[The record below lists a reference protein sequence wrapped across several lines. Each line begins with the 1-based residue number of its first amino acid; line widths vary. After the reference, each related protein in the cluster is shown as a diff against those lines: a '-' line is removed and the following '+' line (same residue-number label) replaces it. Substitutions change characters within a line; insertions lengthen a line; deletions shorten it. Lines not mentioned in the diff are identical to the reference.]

1 MAKFI
6 TNNIR
11 NVCLIGHS
19 GSGKTAT
26 IESMLWKAGATDRLG
41 RVSDGNTVSDYDSE
55 EIKRKISIGLSV
67 ANLEWNGVKINIL
80 DCPGFLGFAGE
91 VASALRVSDA
101 ALIMVDAKSGMEVGT
116 EIAWYNAKDAALP
129 RGFFIN
135 KCDDPDADFDK
146 VFNQLRD
153 EFGNALC
160 PVFIPIKEA
169 NGVMM
174 VDLMTMKCF
183 RYLPN
188 GERQEEPMNDSRR
201 VIAEKYQEVFME
213 AIAQTNE
220 EMLEKFFEGET
231 FTQEECALALHEGMI
246 SGAIVPVWCGSSEN
260 MRGIYSIL
268 TAIAD
273 SFPRH
278 TAKKVEKSEDGSEI
292 AIEREGECKLFVF
305 KTIADPFVGRFSFF
319 KVMNGELKKD
329 MVLKNVQT
337 GASEKFAKFYTIC
350 GKKQTEVDSLA
361 CGDIGVI
368 AKLSDTNTNDTLCEK
383 SETAYKGIKFPE
395 ANMTMAI
402 KVDAKDEDKV
412 ATAIAKVLDED
423 KTVKYENF
431 VETGELLLKGIGDVH
446 LDTVVCKLK
455 NRYGVSIALQTPK
468 IAYRET
474 IKKTVSVEGKHKKQ
488 SGGAG
493 QYGHVKITFSPSM
506 NDGLTFTQSVVGG
519 EVPKGYY
526 PAVEKG
532 LLEAMEYGVL
542 LGYPMVQLAADLTG
556 GSYHDV
562 DSNEISFKLAAKLA
576 YKELTNAAPVLL
588 EPIGV
593 LTVSAPESM
602 VGDVMGDLNK
612 RRGRVTGWKP
622 NEARPKYTIIEAEV
636 PKSEMVDYVIAL
648 RAMTQG
654 RGEFTF
660 HFVRYEEVPA
670 QIAQRVKPRE
680 RDQLI

>member
-116 EIAWYNAKDAALP
+116 EIAWYNAKEANLP
-129 RGFFIN
+129 RAFFIN

-268 TAIAD
+268 TAIGD

-278 TAKKVEKSEDGSEI
+278 TAKKIEKAEDGSEI

-329 MVLKNVQT
+329 MALKNVQT
-337 GASEKFAKFYTIC
+337 GATEKFAKFYTIC

-383 SETAYKGIKFPE
+383 SDTAYKFIKFPE

-402 KVDAKDEDKV
+402 KVDSKDEDKV

-506 NDGLTFTQSVVGG
+506 DDGLTFTQSVVGG

-532 LLEAMEYGVL
+532 LIEAMEYGVL

-680 RDQLI
+680 RD

>member
-11 NVCLIGHS
+11 NIALIGHS

-26 IESMLWKAGATDRLG
+26 LESMLWRAGATDRLG
-41 RVSDGNTVSDYDSE
+41 RICDGNTVSDYDSE
-55 EIKRKISIGLSV
+55 EIKRGISIGLSV

-91 VASALRVSDA
+91 VASALRVADA
-101 ALIMVDAKSGMEVGT
+101 AVITVDAKSGMEVGT
-116 EIAWYNAKDAALP
+116 EIAWYNAKKAKLP
-129 RGFFIN
+129 RAFFIN

-153 EFGNALC
+153 ECGNALC

-169 NGVMM
+169 TGVTMA
-174 VDLMTMKCF
+174 DLMTMKCF

-188 GERQEEPMNDSRR
+188 GERQEEEMTPSRR
-201 VIAEKYQEVFME
+201 AVAEKYQEVFME

-231 FTQEECALALHEGMI
+231 FTEEECALALHEGMI

-273 SFPRH
+273 SYPRH
-278 TAKKVEKSEDGSEI
+278 TAKGTETDVNGNEV

-305 KTIADPFVGRFSFF
+305 KTISDPFVGRFSFF

-329 MVLKNVQT
+329 MVFKNVST
-337 GASEKFAKFYTIC
+337 GATEKFSKIYTIC

-368 AKLSDTNTNDTLCEK
+368 AKLSGTNTNDTLCEK
-383 SETAYKGIKFPE
+383 SDTEYEKIQFPD

-402 KVDAKDEDKV
+402 VTSGRGDEDKV
-412 ATAIAKVLDED
+412 ATAISKILDED
-423 KTVKYENF
+423 KTVKFENF
-431 VETGELLLKGIGDVH
+431 VETGELLIKGIGDVH

-455 NRYGVSIALQTPK
+455 NRYGVEIKLQTPK

-474 IKKTVSVEGKHKKQ
+474 IKKTISVEGKHKKQ

-493 QYGHVKITFSPSM
+493 QYGHVKITFSPGYE
-506 NDGLTFTQSVVGG
+506 DGLTFTTSVVGG
-519 EVPKGYY
+519 EVPKGYF

-532 LLEAMEYGVL
+532 LNAAMEQGVL
-542 LGYPMVQLAADLTG
+542 LGYPMVGLAADLTG

-562 DSNEISFKLAAKLA
+562 DSNEISFVLAAKLA
-576 YKELTNAAPVLL
+576 YKELTAAAPILL
-588 EPIGV
+588 EPVGV
-593 LTVSAPESM
+593 LNVSVPESM

-622 NEARPKYTIIEAEV
+622 SETRPKYTVIEAEV
-636 PKSEMVDYVIAL
+636 PKAEMVDYVISL

-670 QIAQRVKPRE
+670 QIAQRVPKRE
-680 RDQLI
+680 LDK

>member
-26 IESMLWKAGATDRLG
+26 IESMLWRAGATDRLG
-41 RVSDGNTVSDYDSE
+41 RVCDGNTVSDYDSE
-55 EIKRKISIGLSV
+55 EIKRQISIGLSV
-67 ANLEWNGVKINIL
+67 CNLVWNDVKINLI

-91 VASALRVSDA
+91 VASALRVADA
-101 ALIMVDAKSGMEVGT
+101 CLINVDAKSGMEVGT
-116 EIAWYNAKDAALP
+116 EIGWYNALDAGLP
-129 RGFFIN
+129 RAFFIN

-146 VFNQLRD
+146 VFEQLRG

-169 NGVMM
+169 NGVTMA
-174 VDLMTMKCF
+174 DLMTMKCF

-188 GERQEEPMNDSRR
+188 GERQEEEMTPSRLA
-201 VIAEKYQEVFME
+201 VAEKYEEIFME

-220 EMLEKFFEGET
+220 EMLEKFFEGEK
-231 FTQEECALALHEGMI
+231 FSAEECANALHEGMI
-246 SGAIVPVWCGSSEN
+246 TGSIVPVWCGSSEN

-268 TAIAD
+268 TSIAQ

-278 TAKKVEKSEDGSEI
+278 TAKGVEKDANGGDVE
-292 AIEREGECKLFVF
+292 IEREGECRLFVF
-305 KTIADPFVGRFSFF
+305 KTISDPFVGRFSFF

-329 MVLKNVQT
+329 MVLKNIST
-337 GASEKFAKFYTIC
+337 GAEEKFSKIYTIC

-368 AKLSDTNTNDTLCEK
+368 AKLSGTNTNDTLCEK
-383 SETAYKGIKFPE
+383 SQMEYKKIDFPE

-402 KVDAKDEDKV
+402 KTDGKDEDKV
-412 ATAIAKVLDED
+412 ATAIAKILDED
-423 KTVKYENF
+423 KTVKFENF
-431 VETGELLLKGIGDVH
+431 VETGELLIKGIGDVH

-455 NRYGVSIALQTPK
+455 NRYGVSIKLQTPK

-493 QYGHVKITFSPSM
+493 QYGHVKITFSPA
-506 NDGLTFTQSVVGG
+506 DCEGLAFTTSVVGG
-519 EVPKGYY
+519 EVPKGYF

-532 LLEAMEYGVL
+532 LEEAMKVGVL
-542 LGYPMVQLAADLTG
+542 LGYPMVGLSADLTG

-562 DSNEISFKLAAKLA
+562 DSNELSFKLAARLA
-576 YKELTNAAPVLL
+576 YKELTSANPVLL
-588 EPIGV
+588 EPIGT
-593 LTVSAPESM
+593 LKVSVPESM
-602 VGDVMGDLNK
+602 IGDIMGDLNK
-612 RRGRVTGWKP
+612 RRGRVLGWEPDPK
-622 NEARPKYTIIEAEV
+622 RPSYTVVVADV
-636 PKSEMVDYVIAL
+636 PKAEMVDYVIAL

-654 RGEFTF
+654 RGNFTF
-660 HFVRYEEVPA
+660 HFARYEEVPSQLA
-670 QIAQRVKPRE
+670 ARVPARE
-680 RDQLI
+680 MKD

>member
-11 NVCLIGHS
+11 NVCLLGHS

-26 IESMLWKAGATDRLG
+26 IESMLFRAKATARLG
-41 RVSDGNTVSDYDSE
+41 RVCDGNTVSDYDSE
-55 EIKRKISIGLSV
+55 EIKRGISIGLSV
-67 ANLEWNGVKINIL
+67 ANLEWNDVKINLI
-80 DCPGFLGFAGE
+80 DCPGLLGFSGE
-91 VASALRVSDA
+91 VAAAIRVSDA
-101 ALIMVDAKSGMEVGT
+101 TLINVDAKSGMQVGT
-116 EIAWYNAKDAALP
+116 EISWYNAIEAGIP
-129 RGFFIN
+129 RAFFIN
-135 KCDDPDADFDK
+135 KCDDPDADFDT

-153 EFGNALC
+153 EFGHALC
-160 PVFIPIKEA
+160 PVFIPIKEE

-188 GERQEEPMNDSRR
+188 GERQEEEMTPSRLE
-201 VIAEKYQEVFME
+201 VAQKYEEIFME
-213 AIAQTNE
+213 AVAQTDE
-220 EMLEKFFEGET
+220 VLLEKFFEGER
-231 FTQEECALALHEGMI
+231 FSREECTEALHNGMI
-246 SGAIVPVWCGSSEN
+246 TGSIVPVWCGSSEN

-268 TAIAD
+268 TAIAE

-278 TAKKVEKSEDGSEI
+278 TAKKVELSAEGDEI
-292 AIEREGECKLFVF
+292 AIEREGECRLFVF
-305 KTIADPFVGRFSFF
+305 KTVSDPFVGRISYF

-329 MVLKNVQT
+329 MVFKNVAT
-337 GASEKFAKFYTIC
+337 GATEKFSKFYVVC

-368 AKLSDTNTNDTLCEK
+368 SKLSDTNTNDTLCE
-383 SETAYKGIKFPE
+383 SSDLAYAPIVFPE
-395 ANMTMAI
+395 ANMTMAV
-402 KVDAKDEDKV
+402 KSGGKDEDKV
-412 ATAIAKVLDED
+412 VAAISKVLDED
-423 KTVKYENF
+423 KTVKFENF
-431 VETGELLLKGIGDVH
+431 IETGELLLKGIGDVH

-455 NRYGVSIALQTPK
+455 NRYGVSISLETPK

-474 IKKTVSVEGKHKKQ
+474 IKKRVDVEGKHKKQ

-493 QYGHVKITFSPSM
+493 QYGHVKITFSPGEAE
-506 NDGLTFTQSVVGG
+506 GLTFTQSVVGG

-532 LLEAMEYGVL
+532 LEEAMKVGVL
-542 LGYPMVQLAADLTG
+542 LGYPMVNLAADLTG

-576 YKELTNAAPVLL
+576 YKELTKAAPVLL

-593 LTVSAPESM
+593 LRVSVPESM

-612 RRGRVTGWKP
+612 RRGRVLGIEP
-622 NEARPKYTIIEAEV
+622 NEKRPKYTIVEAEV

-654 RGEFTF
+654 RGDFTF

-670 QIAQRVKPRE
+670 QLAQKVAPRAVE
-680 RDQLI
+680 A

>member
-1 MAKFI
+1 MAQFI

-11 NVCLIGHS
+11 NVCVIGHS

-26 IESMLWKAGATDRLG
+26 IESMLFKARATDRLG
-41 RVSDGNTVSDYDSE
+41 RICDGNTVSDYDTE
-55 EIKRKISIGLSV
+55 EIKRGISIGLSV
-67 ANLEWNGVKINIL
+67 VNLVWNDVKINLI

-91 VASALRVSDA
+91 VASALRVADA
-101 ALIMVDAKSGMEVGT
+101 ALINIDAKSGLEVGA
-116 EIAWYNAKDAALP
+116 EIAWYNAMDAKLP
-129 RGFFIN
+129 RAFFIN

-146 VFNQLRD
+146 VFTQLRD

-160 PVFIPIKEA
+160 PVFIPVKEP
-169 NGVMM
+169 NGTMM
-174 VDLMTMKCF
+174 IDLMTMKCF

-188 GERQEEPMNDSRR
+188 GERQEEEMTPSRLE
-201 VIAEKYQEVFME
+201 VAEKYEEIFME
-213 AIAQTNE
+213 AVAQTNE
-220 EMLEKFFEGET
+220 EMLEKFFEGER
-231 FTQEECALALHEGMI
+231 FSQEECANALHEGMI
-246 SGAIVPVWCGSSEN
+246 TGSIVPVWCGSSEN

-268 TAIAD
+268 TSIAQ

-278 TAKKVEKSEDGSEI
+278 TAKKVEADTEGNEV
-292 AIEREGECKLFVF
+292 AIEREGECRLFVF
-305 KTIADPFVGRFSFF
+305 KTIADPFVGRVSFF

-329 MVLKNVQT
+329 MVLKNVTT
-337 GASEKFAKFYTIC
+337 GVTEKFSKIFTIC

-368 AKLSDTNTNDTLCEK
+368 SKLSNTNTNDTLCVSSSME
-383 SETAYKGIKFPE
+383 YKKIDFPE

-402 KVDAKDEDKV
+402 KTDGKDEDKV
-412 ATAIAKVLDED
+412 ATAIAKILDED
-423 KTVKYENF
+423 KTVKFENF
-431 VETGELLLKGIGDVH
+431 VETGELLIKGIGDVH

-455 NRYGVSIALQTPK
+455 NRYGVSISLVTPK

-474 IKKTVSVEGKHKKQ
+474 IKKTIAAEGKHKKQ

-493 QYGHVKITFSPSM
+493 QYGHVKITFSHSE

-532 LLEAMEYGVL
+532 LEEAMKQGVL
-542 LGYPMVQLAADLTG
+542 LGYPMVNLAADLTG

-576 YKELTNAAPVLL
+576 YKELVNAGPVLL
-588 EPIGV
+588 EPIGT
-593 LTVSAPESM
+593 LKVSVPENM

-612 RRGRVTGWKP
+612 RRGRVLGMEPDAK
-622 NEARPKYTIIEAEV
+622 RPKYTVIEAEV
-636 PKSEMVDYVIAL
+636 PKAEMVDYVISL

-654 RGEFTF
+654 RGNFTF
-660 HFVRYEEVPA
+660 HFVRYEEVPN
-670 QIAQRVKPRE
+670 QIAQKVPRCE
-680 RDQLI
+680 VNN

>member
-116 EIAWYNAKDAALP
+116 EIAWYNAKEANLP
-129 RGFFIN
+129 RAFFIN

-246 SGAIVPVWCGSSEN
+246 TGAIVPVWCGSSEN

-268 TAIAD
+268 TAIGD

-278 TAKKVEKSEDGSEI
+278 TAKKVEKAEDGSDI

-319 KVMNGELKKD
+319 KVMNGELNKD
-329 MVLKNVQT
+329 MTLKNVQT
-337 GASEKFAKFYTIC
+337 GATEKFAKFYTIC

-383 SETAYKGIKFPE
+383 SDTAYKGIKFPE

-402 KVDAKDEDKV
+402 KVDSKDEDKV

-506 NDGLTFTQSVVGG
+506 DDGLTFTQSVVGG

-532 LLEAMEYGVL
+532 LIEAMEYGVL

-680 RDQLI
+680 RD

>member
-116 EIAWYNAKDAALP
+116 EIAWYNAKEANLP

-329 MVLKNVQT
+329 MALKNVQT
-337 GASEKFAKFYTIC
+337 GATEKFAKFYTIC

-383 SETAYKGIKFPE
+383 SDTAYKGIKFPE

-506 NDGLTFTQSVVGG
+506 DDGLTFTQSVVGG

-532 LLEAMEYGVL
+532 LIEAMEYGVL

-622 NEARPKYTIIEAEV
+622 SETRPKYTIIEAEV

-680 RDQLI
+680 RD

>member
-6 TNNIR
+6 TNDIR

-26 IESMLWKAGATDRLG
+26 IESMLWRAGATDRLG
-41 RVSDGNTVSDYDSE
+41 RVCDGNTVSDYDSE
-55 EIKRKISIGLSV
+55 EIKRQISIGLSV
-67 ANLEWNGVKINIL
+67 CNLVWNDVKINLI

-91 VASALRVSDA
+91 VASALRVADA
-101 ALIMVDAKSGMEVGT
+101 CLINVDAKAGMEVGT
-116 EIAWYNAKDAALP
+116 EIGWYNAVDAGLP
-129 RGFFIN
+129 RAFFIN
-135 KCDDPDADFDK
+135 KCDDPDADFDR
-146 VFNQLRD
+146 VFEQLRS

-169 NGVMM
+169 NGVTM

-188 GERQEEPMNDSRR
+188 GERQEEEMTPSRLA
-201 VIAEKYQEVFME
+201 VAQKYEEIFME
-213 AIAQTNE
+213 AVAQTNE
-220 EMLEKFFEGET
+220 EMLEKFFEGER
-231 FTQEECALALHEGMI
+231 FSAEECANALHEGMI
-246 SGAIVPVWCGSSEN
+246 TGAIVPVWCGSSEN

-268 TAIAD
+268 TSIAQ

-278 TAKKVEKSEDGSEI
+278 TAKGAEKDISGDDV
-292 AIEREGECKLFVF
+292 AIEREGECRLFVF
-305 KTIADPFVGRFSFF
+305 KTISDPFVGRFSFF

-329 MVLKNVQT
+329 MVLKNVT
-337 GASEKFAKFYTIC
+337 SGTDEKFSKFYTIC

-368 AKLSDTNTNDTLCEK
+368 AKLSGTNTNDTLCEK
-383 SETAYKGIKFPE
+383 SQMEYKKIDFPE

-402 KVDAKDEDKV
+402 KTDGKDEDKV

-423 KTVKYENF
+423 KTVKFENF
-431 VETGELLLKGIGDVH
+431 VETGELLIKGIGDVH

-455 NRYGVSIALQTPK
+455 NRYGVSIKLQTPK

-493 QYGHVKITFSPSM
+493 QYGHVKITFSPADS
-506 NDGLTFTQSVVGG
+506 DGLVFTTSVVGG
-519 EVPKGYY
+519 EVPKGYF

-532 LLEAMEYGVL
+532 LEEAMKVGVL
-542 LGYPMVQLAADLTG
+542 LGYPMVGLGADLTG

-562 DSNEISFKLAAKLA
+562 DSNELSFKLAARLA
-576 YKELTNAAPVLL
+576 YKELTGASPVLL
-588 EPIGV
+588 EPIGT
-593 LTVSAPESM
+593 LKVSVPESM
-602 VGDVMGDLNK
+602 IGDIMGDLNK
-612 RRGRVTGWKP
+612 RRGRVLGWEPDAKRP
-622 NEARPKYTIIEAEV
+622 SYTVVEADV
-636 PKSEMVDYVIAL
+636 PKAEMVDYVIAL

-654 RGEFTF
+654 RGSFTF
-660 HFVRYEEVPA
+660 HFARYEEVPSQLA
-670 QIAQRVKPRE
+670 GRVPPRE
-680 RDQLI
+680 IKD

>member
-11 NVCLIGHS
+11 NICLIGHS

-26 IESMLWKAGATDRLG
+26 IESMLFRAGATDRLG

-91 VASALRVSDA
+91 VASALRVADA
-101 ALIMVDAKSGMEVGT
+101 ALITVDAKSGMEVGT
-116 EIAWYNAKDAALP
+116 EIAWYNAKDAGLP
-129 RGFFIN
+129 RAFFIN

-174 VDLMTMKCF
+174 IDLMTMKCF

-201 VIAEKYQEVFME
+201 AVAEKYQEVFME

-231 FTQEECALALHEGMI
+231 FTEEECALALHEGMI

-278 TAKKVEKSEDGSEI
+278 TAKKVEKAEDGSDI

-329 MVLKNVQT
+329 MVLKNVNT
-337 GASEKFAKFYTIC
+337 GATEKFAKIYTIC

-368 AKLSDTNTNDTLCEK
+368 AKLADTNTNDTLCEK
-383 SETAYKGIKFPE
+383 SDTMYRGTKFPE

-402 KVDAKDEDKV
+402 KVDSKDEDKV

-455 NRYGVSIALQTPK
+455 NRYGVNISLQTPK

-493 QYGHVKITFSPSM
+493 QYGHVKITFSPSE

-532 LLEAMEYGVL
+532 LLEAMEAGVL

-576 YKELTNAAPVLL
+576 YKELTSAAPVLL

-593 LTVSAPESM
+593 LNVSVPESM

-622 NEARPKYTIIEAEV
+622 NEQRPKYTIIEAEV
-636 PKSEMVDYVIAL
+636 PKAEMVDYVIAL

-670 QIAQRVKPRE
+670 QIAQRVKPCQRE
-680 RDQLI
+680 S

>member
-6 TNNIR
+6 TNDIR

-26 IESMLWKAGATDRLG
+26 IESMLWRAGATDRLG
-41 RVSDGNTVSDYDSE
+41 RVCDGNTVSDYDSE
-55 EIKRKISIGLSV
+55 EIKRGISIGLSV
-67 ANLEWNGVKINIL
+67 CNLTWNNVKINLI

-91 VASALRVSDA
+91 VASALRVADA
-101 ALIMVDAKSGMEVGT
+101 CLINVDAKSGLEVGT
-116 EIAWYNAKDAALP
+116 EIAWYDALEAGLP
-129 RGFFIN
+129 RAFFIN

-160 PVFIPIKEA
+160 PVFIPIKEP
-169 NGVMM
+169 NGVTMA
-174 VDLMTMKCF
+174 DLMTMKCF

-188 GERQEEPMNDSRR
+188 GERQEEEMTDSRR
-201 VIAEKYQEVFME
+201 AVAEKYEEIFME
-213 AIAQTNE
+213 ACAQTNE
-220 EMLEKFFEGET
+220 EMLEKFFEGER
-231 FTQEECALALHEGMI
+231 FSPEECANALHEGMI
-246 SGAIVPVWCGSSEN
+246 TGSIVPVWCGSSEN

-268 TAIAD
+268 TAIAQ

-278 TAKKVEKSEDGSEI
+278 TAKKVEKDTSGADV
-292 AIEREGECKLFVF
+292 AIEREGECRLFVF

-329 MVLKNVQT
+329 MVLKNATT
-337 GASEKFAKFYTIC
+337 GAEEKFSKFYTIC

-368 AKLSDTNTNDTLCEK
+368 AKLSATNTNDTLCEK
-383 SETAYKGIKFPE
+383 SDMEYAKINFPE

-402 KVDAKDEDKV
+402 KTESKDEDKV
-412 ATAIAKVLDED
+412 ATAIAKILDED

-455 NRYGVSIALQTPK
+455 SRYGVSIKLQEPK

-474 IKKTVSVEGKHKKQ
+474 IKKTYSAEGKHKKQ

-493 QYGHVKITFSPSM
+493 QYGHVKITFSHCEG
-506 NDGLTFTQSVVGG
+506 DGLTFTQSVVGG

-532 LLEAMEYGVL
+532 LEEAMKQGVL
-542 LGYPMVQLAADLTG
+542 LGYPMVGLGADLTG

-562 DSNEISFKLAAKLA
+562 DSNELSFKLAARLA
-576 YKELTNAAPVLL
+576 YKELVNAQPVLL
-588 EPIGV
+588 EPIGT
-593 LTVSAPESM
+593 LKVSVPESM

-612 RRGRVTGWKP
+612 RRGRVLGMEP
-622 NEARPKYTIIEAEV
+622 NEHRPKYTIVEAEV
-636 PKSEMVDYVIAL
+636 PKAEMTDYVITL

-654 RGEFTF
+654 RGQFTF

-670 QIAQRVKPRE
+670 QIASKVKPRE
-680 RDQLI
+680 VQ

>member
-1 MAKFI
+1 MAKFL
-6 TNNIR
+6 TNDIR
-11 NVCLIGHS
+11 NVCIIGHS

-26 IESMLWKAGATDRLG
+26 IESMLFKAGATDRLG
-41 RVSDGNTVSDYDSE
+41 RICDGNTVSDYDSE
-55 EIKRKISIGLSV
+55 EIKRGISIGTSV
-67 ANLEWNGVKINIL
+67 VNLEWQGVKINLL

-91 VASALRVSDA
+91 VASALRVADA
-101 ALIMVDAKSGMEVGT
+101 ALINIDAKSGLEVGA
-116 EIAWYNAKDAALP
+116 EIGWYNALEAGIP
-129 RGFFIN
+129 RAFFIN
-135 KCDDPDADFDK
+135 KCDDPDANFDK

-160 PVFIPIKEA
+160 PVFIPIKEP
-169 NGVMM
+169 NGTMM

-188 GERQEEPMNDSRR
+188 GERQEEEMTPSRLE
-201 VIAEKYQEVFME
+201 VAEKYEMVFME
-213 AIAQTNE
+213 AVAQTNE
-220 EMLEKFFEGET
+220 EMLEKFFEGEK
-231 FTQEECALALHEGMI
+231 FSQEECANALHEGMI
-246 SGAIVPVWCGSSEN
+246 TGSIVPVWCGSSEN

-268 TAIAD
+268 TSIAT

-278 TAKKVEKSEDGSEI
+278 TAKKVECDVNGGDV
-292 AIEREGECKLFVF
+292 AIERDGECRLFVF
-305 KTIADPFVGRFSFF
+305 KTIADPFVGRVSFF

-329 MVLKNVQT
+329 MVLKNTST
-337 GASEKFAKFYTIC
+337 GQSEKFAKIYTIC
-350 GKKQTEVDSLA
+350 GKKQTETDSLA

-368 AKLSDTNTNDTLCEK
+368 SKLSNTNTNDTLCQSSDMEYRK
-383 SETAYKGIKFPE
+383 IEFPE

-402 KVDAKDEDKV
+402 KTEAKDEDKV
-412 ATAIAKVLDED
+412 ATAIAKILDED

-455 NRYGVSIALQTPK
+455 NRYGVTISLQTPK

-474 IKKTVSVEGKHKKQ
+474 IKKRLETEGKHKKQ

-493 QYGHVKITFSPSM
+493 QYGHVKITFSH
-506 NDGLTFTQSVVGG
+506 NDENEGLTFTQSVVGG

-532 LLEAMEYGVL
+532 LKEAMKQGVL
-542 LGYPMVQLAADLTG
+542 LGYPMVNLAADLTG

-562 DSNEISFKLAAKLA
+562 DSNEISFVLAARLA
-576 YKELTNAAPVLL
+576 YKELVNANPVLL
-588 EPIGV
+588 EPIGT
-593 LTVSAPESM
+593 LKVSVPENM

-612 RRGRVTGWKP
+612 RRGRVLGMEP
-622 NEARPKYTIIEAEV
+622 NPRRPKYTIVEAEV
-636 PKSEMVDYVIAL
+636 PKSEMVDYVISL

-654 RGEFTF
+654 RGDFTF

-670 QIAQRVKPRE
+670 QLASKVQKCEVK
-680 RDQLI
+680 

>member
-6 TNNIR
+6 TNDIR

-26 IESMLWKAGATDRLG
+26 IESMLWRAGATDRLG
-41 RVSDGNTVSDYDSE
+41 RVCDGNTVSDYDSE
-55 EIKRKISIGLSV
+55 EIKRGISIGLSV
-67 ANLEWNGVKINIL
+67 CNLTWNNVKINLI

-91 VASALRVSDA
+91 VASALRVADA
-101 ALIMVDAKSGMEVGT
+101 CLINVDAKSGLEVGT
-116 EIAWYNAKDAALP
+116 EIAWYDALEAGLP
-129 RGFFIN
+129 RAFFIN

-160 PVFIPIKEA
+160 PVFIPIKEP
-169 NGVMM
+169 NGVIMA
-174 VDLMTMKCF
+174 DLMTMKCF

-188 GERQEEPMNDSRR
+188 GERQEEEMTDSRR
-201 VIAEKYQEVFME
+201 AVAEKYEEIFME
-213 AIAQTNE
+213 ACAQTNE
-220 EMLEKFFEGET
+220 EMLEKFFEGER
-231 FTQEECALALHEGMI
+231 FSPEECANALHEGMI
-246 SGAIVPVWCGSSEN
+246 TGSIVPVWCGSSEN

-268 TAIAD
+268 TAIAQ

-278 TAKKVEKSEDGSEI
+278 TAKKVEKDTSGADV
-292 AIEREGECKLFVF
+292 AIEREGECRLFVF

-329 MVLKNVQT
+329 MVLKNVTT
-337 GASEKFAKFYTIC
+337 GAEEKFSKFYTIC

-368 AKLSDTNTNDTLCEK
+368 AKLSATNTNDTLCEK
-383 SETAYKGIKFPE
+383 SDMEYAKINFPE

-402 KVDAKDEDKV
+402 KTESKDEDKV
-412 ATAIAKVLDED
+412 ATAIAKILDED

-455 NRYGVSIALQTPK
+455 SRYGVSIKLQEPK

-474 IKKTVSVEGKHKKQ
+474 IKKTYSAEGKHKKQ

-493 QYGHVKITFSPSM
+493 QYGHVKITFSHCEG
-506 NDGLTFTQSVVGG
+506 DGLTFTQSVVGG

-532 LLEAMEYGVL
+532 LEEAMKQGVL
-542 LGYPMVQLAADLTG
+542 LGYPMVGLGADLTG

-562 DSNEISFKLAAKLA
+562 DSNELSFKLAARLA
-576 YKELTNAAPVLL
+576 YKELVNAQPVLL
-588 EPIGV
+588 EPIGT
-593 LTVSAPESM
+593 LKVSVPESM

-612 RRGRVTGWKP
+612 RRGRVLGMEP
-622 NEARPKYTIIEAEV
+622 NERRPKYTIVEAEV
-636 PKSEMVDYVIAL
+636 PKAEMTDYVITL

-654 RGEFTF
+654 RGQFTF

-670 QIAQRVKPRE
+670 QIASKVKPRE
-680 RDQLI
+680 VQ

>member
-6 TNNIR
+6 TNDIR

-26 IESMLWKAGATDRLG
+26 IESMLWRAGATDRLG
-41 RVSDGNTVSDYDSE
+41 RVCDGNTVSDYDSE
-55 EIKRKISIGLSV
+55 EIKRGISIGLSV
-67 ANLEWNGVKINIL
+67 CNLVWNDVKINLI

-91 VASALRVSDA
+91 VASALRVADA
-101 ALIMVDAKSGMEVGT
+101 CLINVDAKAGMEVGT
-116 EIAWYNAKDAALP
+116 EIAWYNALEAGLP
-129 RGFFIN
+129 RAFFIN
-135 KCDDPDADFDK
+135 KCDDPNADFDK
-146 VFNQLRD
+146 VFNQLRE

-160 PVFIPIKEA
+160 PVFIPIKEP
-169 NGVMM
+169 NGVIMA
-174 VDLMTMKCF
+174 DLMTMKCF

-188 GERQEEPMNDSRR
+188 GERQEEEMTDSRR
-201 VIAEKYQEVFME
+201 AVAEKYEEIFME
-213 AIAQTNE
+213 AVAQTNE
-220 EMLEKFFEGET
+220 EMLEKFFEGER
-231 FTQEECALALHEGMI
+231 FSAEECANALHEGMI
-246 SGAIVPVWCGSSEN
+246 TGSIGPVWCGSSEN

-268 TAIAD
+268 TAIAQ

-278 TAKKVEKSEDGSEI
+278 TAKKVERSAQGDDI
-292 AIEREGECKLFVF
+292 AIEREGECRLFVF

-329 MVLKNVQT
+329 MVLKNITSGVE
-337 GASEKFAKFYTIC
+337 EKFAKFYTIC

-368 AKLSDTNTNDTLCEK
+368 AKLSGTNTNDTLCEK
-383 SETAYKGIKFPE
+383 SDTEYAKIVFPE

-402 KVDAKDEDKV
+402 KTEAKDEDKV
-412 ATAIAKVLDED
+412 ATAIAKILDED

-431 VETGELLLKGIGDVH
+431 VETGELLLKGIGDTH

-455 NRYGVSIALQTPK
+455 TRYGVSIKLQNPK

-474 IKKTVSVEGKHKKQ
+474 IKKTYSAEGKHKKQ

-493 QYGHVKITFSPSM
+493 QYGHVKITFSH
-506 NDGLTFTQSVVGG
+506 NDTDGLVFTQSVVGG

-532 LLEAMEYGVL
+532 LEEAMKQGVL
-542 LGYPMVQLAADLTG
+542 LGYPMVGLSADLTG

-562 DSNEISFKLAAKLA
+562 DSNELSFKLAARLA
-576 YKELTNAAPVLL
+576 YKELVNAGPVLL
-588 EPIGV
+588 EPIGT
-593 LTVSAPESM
+593 LKVSVPESM

-612 RRGRVTGWKP
+612 RRGRVLGMEP
-622 NEARPKYTIIEAEV
+622 NPRRPKYTIVEAEV
-636 PKSEMVDYVIAL
+636 PKAEMVDYVISL

-660 HFVRYEEVPA
+660 HYARYEEVPS
-670 QIAQRVKPRE
+670 QIASKIQPKE
-680 RDQLI
+680 A

>member
-278 TAKKVEKSEDGSEI
+278 TAKKVEKSEDGSDI

-680 RDQLI
+680 RD

>member
-116 EIAWYNAKDAALP
+116 EIAWYNAKEANLP
-129 RGFFIN
+129 RAFFIN

-246 SGAIVPVWCGSSEN
+246 TGAIVPVWCGSSEN

-268 TAIAD
+268 TAIGD

-278 TAKKVEKSEDGSEI
+278 TAKKVEKAEDGSDI

-329 MVLKNVQT
+329 MTLKNVQT
-337 GASEKFAKFYTIC
+337 GATEKFAKFYTIC

-368 AKLSDTNTNDTLCEK
+368 AKLTDTNTNDTLCEK
-383 SETAYKGIKFPE
+383 SDTAYKFIKFPE

-402 KVDAKDEDKV
+402 KVDSKDEDKV

-506 NDGLTFTQSVVGG
+506 EDGLTFTQSVVGG

-680 RDQLI
+680 RD

>member
-116 EIAWYNAKDAALP
+116 EIAWYNAKEANLP
-129 RGFFIN
+129 RAFFIN

-278 TAKKVEKSEDGSEI
+278 TAKKVEKSEDGSDI

-329 MVLKNVQT
+329 MTLKNVQT
-337 GASEKFAKFYTIC
+337 GATEKFAKFYTIC

-383 SETAYKGIKFPE
+383 SDTAYKGIKFPE

-402 KVDAKDEDKV
+402 KVDSKDEDKV

-506 NDGLTFTQSVVGG
+506 DDGLTFTQSVVGG

-532 LLEAMEYGVL
+532 LIEAMEYGVL

-680 RDQLI
+680 RD

>member
-622 NEARPKYTIIEAEV
+622 SEARPKYTIIEAEV

-680 RDQLI
+680 RD

>member
-26 IESMLWKAGATDRLG
+26 IESMLFKAGATDRLG

-116 EIAWYNAKDAALP
+116 EIAWYNAKEANLP
-129 RGFFIN
+129 RAFFIN

-278 TAKKVEKSEDGSEI
+278 TAKKVEKSEDGEDI

-305 KTIADPFVGRFSFF
+305 KTISDPFVGRFSFF

-329 MVLKNVQT
+329 MTLKNVQT
-337 GASEKFAKFYTIC
+337 GANEKFAKIYTIC

-383 SETAYKGIKFPE
+383 SDVAYKGIKFPE

-402 KVDAKDEDKV
+402 KVDSKDEDKV

-455 NRYGVSIALQTPK
+455 NRYGVNIALQTPK

-474 IKKTVSVEGKHKKQ
+474 IKKTISVEGKHKKQ

-493 QYGHVKITFSPSM
+493 QYGHVKITFSPSES
-506 NDGLTFTQSVVGG
+506 DGLTFTQSVVGG
-519 EVPKGYY
+519 EVPKG
-526 PAVEKG
+526 
-532 LLEAMEYGVL
+532 
-542 LGYPMVQLAADLTG
+542 
-556 GSYHDV
+556 
-562 DSNEISFKLAAKLA
+562 
-576 YKELTNAAPVLL
+576 
-588 EPIGV
+588 
-593 LTVSAPESM
+593 
-602 VGDVMGDLNK
+602 
-612 RRGRVTGWKP
+612 
-622 NEARPKYTIIEAEV
+622 
-636 PKSEMVDYVIAL
+636 
-648 RAMTQG
+648 
-654 RGEFTF
+654 
-660 HFVRYEEVPA
+660 
-670 QIAQRVKPRE
+670 
-680 RDQLI
+680 

>member
-1 MAKFI
+1 MAKFM
-6 TNNIR
+6 TNDIR
-11 NVCLIGHS
+11 NVCIIGHS

-26 IESMLWKAGATDRLG
+26 IESMLFKAGATDRLG
-41 RVSDGNTVSDYDSE
+41 RICDGNTVSDYDSE
-55 EIKRKISIGLSV
+55 EIKRGISIGTSV
-67 ANLEWNGVKINIL
+67 VNLEWNGVKINLL

-91 VASALRVSDA
+91 VASALRVADA
-101 ALIMVDAKSGMEVGT
+101 ALINIDAKSGLEVGA
-116 EIAWYNAKDAALP
+116 EIGWYNALEAGIP
-129 RGFFIN
+129 RAFFIN

-146 VFNQLRD
+146 VFNQLRE

-160 PVFIPIKEA
+160 PVFIPIKEP
-169 NGVMM
+169 NGTMM

-188 GERQEEPMNDSRR
+188 GERQEEEMTPSRLE
-201 VIAEKYQEVFME
+201 IAEKYEMVFME
-213 AIAQTNE
+213 AVAQTNE
-220 EMLEKFFEGET
+220 EMLEKFFEGEK
-231 FTQEECALALHEGMI
+231 FSQEECALALHEGMI
-246 SGAIVPVWCGSSEN
+246 TGSIVPVWCGSSEN

-268 TAIAD
+268 TAIAT

-278 TAKKVEKSEDGSEI
+278 TAKKVECDENGEDV
-292 AIEREGECKLFVF
+292 AIEKEGECRLFVF
-305 KTIADPFVGRFSFF
+305 KTIADPFVGRVSFF

-329 MVLKNVQT
+329 MVLKNTST
-337 GASEKFAKFYTIC
+337 GQSEKFAKIYTIC

-368 AKLSDTNTNDTLCEK
+368 SKLANTNTNDTLCQSSDME
-383 SETAYKGIKFPE
+383 YKKIEFPE

-402 KVDAKDEDKV
+402 KTEAKDEDKV
-412 ATAIAKVLDED
+412 ATAIAKILDED

-455 NRYGVSIALQTPK
+455 NRYGVTISLQTPK

-474 IKKTVSVEGKHKKQ
+474 IKKRIETEGKHKKQ

-493 QYGHVKITFSPSM
+493 QYGHVKITFSHSDE
-506 NDGLTFTQSVVGG
+506 NEGLTFTQSVVGG

-532 LLEAMEYGVL
+532 LKEAMKQGVL
-542 LGYPMVQLAADLTG
+542 LGYPMVNLAADLTG

-562 DSNEISFKLAAKLA
+562 DSNEISFVLAARLA
-576 YKELTNAAPVLL
+576 YKELVNANPVLL
-588 EPIGV
+588 EPIGT
-593 LTVSAPESM
+593 LKVSVPENM

-612 RRGRVTGWKP
+612 RRGRVLGMEP
-622 NEARPKYTIIEAEV
+622 NPKRPKYTIVEAEV
-636 PKSEMVDYVIAL
+636 PKSEMVDYVITL

-654 RGEFTF
+654 RGNFTF

-670 QIAQRVKPRE
+670 QLASKVQKCEVK
-680 RDQLI
+680 

>member
-26 IESMLWKAGATDRLG
+26 IESMLFKAGATDRLG

-91 VASALRVSDA
+91 VSSALRVSDA
-101 ALIMVDAKSGMEVGT
+101 AIIMVDAKSGMEVGT
-116 EIAWYNAKDAALP
+116 EIAWYNAKEANLP
-129 RGFFIN
+129 RAFFIN

-231 FTQEECALALHEGMI
+231 FTEEECSLALHEGMI
-246 SGAIVPVWCGSSEN
+246 SGSIVPVWCGSSEN

-278 TAKKVEKSEDGSEI
+278 TAKKVEKAEDGSDI

-329 MVLKNVQT
+329 MTLKNVQT
-337 GASEKFAKFYTIC
+337 GATEKFAKIYTIC

-383 SETAYKGIKFPE
+383 SDVAYKGIKFPE

-402 KVDAKDEDKV
+402 KVDSKDEDKV

-455 NRYGVSIALQTPK
+455 NRYGVTVSLQTPK

-493 QYGHVKITFSPSM
+493 QHGHVKITFSPSE

-532 LLEAMEYGVL
+532 LIEAMEYGVL

-576 YKELTNAAPVLL
+576 YKELTSAAPVLL

-593 LTVSAPESM
+593 LNVSAPESM

-622 NEARPKYTIIEAEV
+622 NESRPKYTIIEAEV

-654 RGEFTF
+654 RGEFTY

-680 RDQLI
+680 RD

>member
-116 EIAWYNAKDAALP
+116 EIAWYNAKDASLP

-146 VFNQLRD
+146 VFNQLRE

-160 PVFIPIKEA
+160 PVFIPIKEP

-278 TAKKVEKSEDGSEI
+278 TAKKVEEAEDGSEI

-329 MVLKNVQT
+329 MALKNVQT
-337 GASEKFAKFYTIC
+337 GATEKFAKFYTIC

-383 SETAYKGIKFPE
+383 SDTAYKGIKFPE

-506 NDGLTFTQSVVGG
+506 NEGLTFTQSVVGG

-622 NEARPKYTIIEAEV
+622 SETRPKYTIIEAEV

-680 RDQLI
+680 RD

>member
-1 MAKFI
+1 MAKFM
-6 TNNIR
+6 TNDIR
-11 NVCLIGHS
+11 NVCIIGHS

-26 IESMLWKAGATDRLG
+26 IESMLFKAGATDRLG
-41 RVSDGNTVSDYDSE
+41 RICDGNTVSDYDSE
-55 EIKRKISIGLSV
+55 EIKRGISIGTSV
-67 ANLEWNGVKINIL
+67 VNLEWNGVKINLL

-91 VASALRVSDA
+91 VASALRVADA
-101 ALIMVDAKSGMEVGT
+101 ALINIDAKSGLEVGA
-116 EIAWYNAKDAALP
+116 EIGWYNALEAGIP
-129 RGFFIN
+129 RAFFIN

-146 VFNQLRD
+146 VFNQLRE

-160 PVFIPIKEA
+160 PVFIPIKEP
-169 NGVMM
+169 NGTMM

-188 GERQEEPMNDSRR
+188 GERQEEEMTPSRLE
-201 VIAEKYQEVFME
+201 IAEKYEMVFME
-213 AIAQTNE
+213 AVAQTKE
-220 EMLEKFFEGET
+220 EMLEKFFEGEK
-231 FTQEECALALHEGMI
+231 FSQEECALALHEGMI
-246 SGAIVPVWCGSSEN
+246 TGSIVPVWCGSSEN

-268 TAIAD
+268 TAIAT

-278 TAKKVEKSEDGSEI
+278 TAKKVECDEKGEDV
-292 AIEREGECKLFVF
+292 AIEKEGECRLFVF
-305 KTIADPFVGRFSFF
+305 KTIADPFVGRVSFF

-329 MVLKNVQT
+329 MVLKNTST
-337 GASEKFAKFYTIC
+337 GQSEKFAKIYTIC

-368 AKLSDTNTNDTLCEK
+368 SKLANTNTNDTLCQSSDME
-383 SETAYKGIKFPE
+383 YKKIEFPE

-402 KVDAKDEDKV
+402 KTEAKDEDKV
-412 ATAIAKVLDED
+412 ATAIAKILDED

-455 NRYGVSIALQTPK
+455 NRYGVTISLQTPK

-474 IKKTVSVEGKHKKQ
+474 IKKRIETEGKHKKQ

-493 QYGHVKITFSPSM
+493 QYGHVKITFSHSDE
-506 NDGLTFTQSVVGG
+506 NEGLTFTQSVVGG

-532 LLEAMEYGVL
+532 LKEAMKQGVL
-542 LGYPMVQLAADLTG
+542 LGYPMVNLAADLTG

-562 DSNEISFKLAAKLA
+562 DSNEISFVLAARLA
-576 YKELTNAAPVLL
+576 YKELVNANPVLL
-588 EPIGV
+588 EPIGT
-593 LTVSAPESM
+593 LKVSVPENM

-612 RRGRVTGWKP
+612 RRGRVLGMEP
-622 NEARPKYTIIEAEV
+622 NPKRPKYTIVEAEV
-636 PKSEMVDYVIAL
+636 PKSEMVDYVITL

-654 RGEFTF
+654 RGNFTF

-670 QIAQRVKPRE
+670 QLASKVQKCEVK
-680 RDQLI
+680 

>member
-6 TNNIR
+6 TNDIR

-26 IESMLWKAGATDRLG
+26 IESMLWRAGATDRLG
-41 RVSDGNTVSDYDSE
+41 RVCDGNTVSDYDSE
-55 EIKRKISIGLSV
+55 EIKRGISIGLSV
-67 ANLEWNGVKINIL
+67 CNLVWNDVKINLI

-91 VASALRVSDA
+91 VASALRVADA
-101 ALIMVDAKSGMEVGT
+101 CLINVDAKAGMEVGT
-116 EIAWYNAKDAALP
+116 EIAWYNALEAGLP
-129 RGFFIN
+129 RAFFIN
-135 KCDDPDADFDK
+135 KCDDPNADFDK
-146 VFNQLRD
+146 VFNQLRE

-160 PVFIPIKEA
+160 PVFIPIKEP
-169 NGVMM
+169 NGVIMA
-174 VDLMTMKCF
+174 DLMTMKCF

-188 GERQEEPMNDSRR
+188 GERQEEEMTDSRR
-201 VIAEKYQEVFME
+201 AVAEKYEEIFME
-213 AIAQTNE
+213 AVAQTNE
-220 EMLEKFFEGET
+220 EMLEKFFEGER
-231 FTQEECALALHEGMI
+231 FSAEECANALHEGMI
-246 SGAIVPVWCGSSEN
+246 TGSIVPVWCGSSEN

-268 TAIAD
+268 TAIAQ

-278 TAKKVEKSEDGSEI
+278 TAKKVERSAQGDDI
-292 AIEREGECKLFVF
+292 AIEREGECRLFVF

-329 MVLKNVQT
+329 MVLKNITSGVE
-337 GASEKFAKFYTIC
+337 EKFAKFYTIC

-368 AKLSDTNTNDTLCEK
+368 AKLSGTNTNDTLCEK
-383 SETAYKGIKFPE
+383 SDTEYAKIVFPE
-395 ANMTMAI
+395 PNMTMAI
-402 KVDAKDEDKV
+402 KTEAKDEDKV
-412 ATAIAKVLDED
+412 ATAIAKILDED

-431 VETGELLLKGIGDVH
+431 VETGELLLKGIGDTH

-455 NRYGVSIALQTPK
+455 TRYGVSIKLQNPK

-474 IKKTVSVEGKHKKQ
+474 IKKTYSAEGKHKKQ

-493 QYGHVKITFSPSM
+493 QYGHVKITFSH
-506 NDGLTFTQSVVGG
+506 NDTDGLVFTQSVVGG

-532 LLEAMEYGVL
+532 LEEAMKQGVL
-542 LGYPMVQLAADLTG
+542 LGYPMVGLSADLTG

-562 DSNEISFKLAAKLA
+562 ASNELSFKLAARLA
-576 YKELTNAAPVLL
+576 YKELVNAGPVLL
-588 EPIGV
+588 EPIGT
-593 LTVSAPESM
+593 LKVSVPESM

-612 RRGRVTGWKP
+612 RRGRVLGMEP
-622 NEARPKYTIIEAEV
+622 NPRRPKYTIVEAEV
-636 PKSEMVDYVIAL
+636 PKAEMVDYVISL

-660 HFVRYEEVPA
+660 HYARYEEVPS
-670 QIAQRVKPRE
+670 QIASKIQPKE
-680 RDQLI
+680 A

>member
-278 TAKKVEKSEDGSEI
+278 TAKKVEKSEDGSDI

-680 RDQLI
+680 RDQ

>member
-6 TNNIR
+6 TNDIR

-26 IESMLWKAGATDRLG
+26 IESMLWRAGAIDRLG
-41 RVSDGNTVSDYDSE
+41 RVCDGNTVSDYDSE
-55 EIKRKISIGLSV
+55 EIKRGISIGLSV
-67 ANLEWNGVKINIL
+67 CNLTWNNVKINLI

-91 VASALRVSDA
+91 VASALRVADA
-101 ALIMVDAKSGMEVGT
+101 CLINVDAKSGLEVGT
-116 EIAWYNAKDAALP
+116 EIAWYDALEAGLP
-129 RGFFIN
+129 RAFFIN

-160 PVFIPIKEA
+160 PVFIPIKEP
-169 NGVMM
+169 NGVIMA
-174 VDLMTMKCF
+174 DLMTMKCF

-188 GERQEEPMNDSRR
+188 GERQEEEMTDSRR
-201 VIAEKYQEVFME
+201 AVAEKYEEIFME
-213 AIAQTNE
+213 ACAQTNE
-220 EMLEKFFEGET
+220 EMLEKFFEGER
-231 FTQEECALALHEGMI
+231 FSPEECANALHEGMI
-246 SGAIVPVWCGSSEN
+246 TGSIVPVWCGSSEN

-268 TAIAD
+268 TAIAQ

-278 TAKKVEKSEDGSEI
+278 TAKKVEKDTSGADV
-292 AIEREGECKLFVF
+292 AIEREGECRLFVF

-329 MVLKNVQT
+329 MVLKNVTT
-337 GASEKFAKFYTIC
+337 GAEEKFSKFYTIC

-368 AKLSDTNTNDTLCEK
+368 AKLSATNTNATLCEK
-383 SETAYKGIKFPE
+383 SDMEYAKINFPE

-402 KVDAKDEDKV
+402 KTESKDEDKV
-412 ATAIAKVLDED
+412 ATAIAKILDED

-455 NRYGVSIALQTPK
+455 SRYGVSIKLQEPK

-474 IKKTVSVEGKHKKQ
+474 IKKTYSAEGKHKKQ

-493 QYGHVKITFSPSM
+493 QYGHVKITFSHCEG
-506 NDGLTFTQSVVGG
+506 DGLTFTQSVVGG

-532 LLEAMEYGVL
+532 LEEAMKQGVL
-542 LGYPMVQLAADLTG
+542 LGYPMVGLGADLTG

-562 DSNEISFKLAAKLA
+562 DSNELSFKLAARLA
-576 YKELTNAAPVLL
+576 YKELVNAQPVLL
-588 EPIGV
+588 EPIGT
-593 LTVSAPESM
+593 LKVSVPESM

-612 RRGRVTGWKP
+612 RRGRVLGMEP
-622 NEARPKYTIIEAEV
+622 NEHRPKYTIVEAEV
-636 PKSEMVDYVIAL
+636 PKAEMTDYVITL

-654 RGEFTF
+654 RGQFTF

-670 QIAQRVKPRE
+670 QIASKVKPRE
-680 RDQLI
+680 VQ

>member
-11 NVCLIGHS
+11 NVAIIGHS

-26 IESMLWKAGATDRLG
+26 IESMLFKAKATDRLG
-41 RVSDGNTVSDYDSE
+41 RICDGNTVSDYDSE
-55 EIKRKISIGLSV
+55 EIKRGISIGLSV
-67 ANLEWNGVKINIL
+67 VNLEWNGVKINLL

-91 VASALRVSDA
+91 VASALRVADA
-101 ALIMVDAKSGMEVGT
+101 ALINIDAKSGLEVGA
-116 EIAWYNAKDAALP
+116 EIAWYNSKEAGLP
-129 RGFFIN
+129 RAFFIN
-135 KCDDPDADFDK
+135 KCDDPDADFDR
-146 VFNQLRD
+146 VFNQLRE

-160 PVFIPIKEA
+160 PVFIPIKEP
-169 NGVMM
+169 NGTMM

-188 GERQEEPMNDSRR
+188 GERQEEEMTPSRLE
-201 VIAEKYQEVFME
+201 IATKYEEIFME
-213 AIAQTNE
+213 AVAQTNE
-220 EMLEKFFEGET
+220 EMLEKFFGGER
-231 FTQEECALALHEGMI
+231 FSKEECALALHEGMI
-246 SGAIVPVWCGSSEN
+246 TGAIVPVWCGSSEN

-268 TAIAD
+268 TAMAE

-278 TAKKVEKSEDGSEI
+278 TAKKVEMDNEGNDL

-305 KTIADPFVGRFSFF
+305 KTIADPFVGRVSFF

-329 MVLKNVQT
+329 MVLKNTTT
-337 GASEKFAKFYTIC
+337 GSSEKFAKIYTIC

-368 AKLSDTNTNDTLCEK
+368 SKLQNTNTNDTLCEK
-383 SETAYKGIKFPE
+383 SDTEYKKIEFPE

-402 KVDAKDEDKV
+402 KTDGKDEDKV
-412 ATAIAKVLDED
+412 ANAIAKILDED

-431 VETGELLLKGIGDVH
+431 AETGELLLKGIGDVH

-455 NRYGVSIALQTPK
+455 NRYGVNISLETPK

-493 QYGHVKITFSPSM
+493 QYGHVKITFSHSE

-532 LLEAMEYGVL
+532 LLEAMNSGVL
-542 LGYPMVQLAADLTG
+542 LGYPMVNLAADLTG

-576 YKELTNAAPVLL
+576 YKELTKASPTLL
-588 EPIGV
+588 EPIGT
-593 LTVSAPESM
+593 LKVSVPESI
-602 VGDVMGDLNK
+602 VGDIMGDLNK
-612 RRGRVTGWKP
+612 RRGRVMGMEP
-622 NEARPKYTIIEAEV
+622 DVHRPKYTVVEAEV
-636 PKSEMVDYVIAL
+636 PKAEMVDYVISL
-648 RAMTQG
+648 RAMSQG
-654 RGEFTF
+654 RGNFTF

-670 QIAQRVKPRE
+670 QIAAKVAPCAVEK
-680 RDQLI
+680 